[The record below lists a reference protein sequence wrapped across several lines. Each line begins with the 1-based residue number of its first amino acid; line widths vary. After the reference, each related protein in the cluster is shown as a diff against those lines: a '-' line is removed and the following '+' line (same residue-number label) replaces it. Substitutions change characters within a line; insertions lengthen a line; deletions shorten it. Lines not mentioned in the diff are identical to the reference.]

1 MFRIVDIDIRVAE
14 VELESSAQVWVF
26 RAACDLFDCIRP
38 ERIYTAKPEQP
49 IRVVCNLRTGP
60 IVLGHDMRVFIGNR
74 WFVWIREA
82 IRNREYDCSLNFGSL
97 ELRN

>member
-14 VELESSAQVWVF
+14 VQLESSAQVWVF
-26 RAACDLFDCIRP
+26 RATCDLFDCIRP
-38 ERIYTAKPEQP
+38 KRIYTAKPKQP
-49 IRVVCNLRTGP
+49 IRVLGNLRARP
-60 IVLGHDMRVFIGNR
+60 IVLGHDLCVFIGNR

-82 IRNREYDCSLNFGSL
+82 IRNREYDRSLNSGSV